1 MHKNRIIIILGIF
14 IILIE
19 GWSGFTPDT
28 KRHLVEIF
36 AAIIVILAFLIEKK
50 GVFFLDWHKKSP
62 VTPVASTYVEHNGA
76 VAAPAPIPPVTT
88 NPSPEV

>member
-1 MHKNRIIIILGIF
+1 MHKNRVIIILGIF

-28 KRHLVEIF
+28 KRYIIEIF
-36 AAIIVILAFLIEKK
+36 AALIVVLAFLIEKK
-50 GVFFLDWHKKSP
+50 GVFSLDWHKKSP

-76 VAAPAPIPPVTT
+76 VTVT
-88 NPSPEV
+88 PEVEKPKV